1 MESNAPLLYDLL
13 EIKEWDPVEEEV
25 KVATSSSFS
34 LLNFVPGLGRGTTRN
49 LNGVILPSWEI
60 VISRDETRLAV
71 LSNSFL
77 EIYSVPQT
85 LIGRSKCFDEPV
97 SRQVVWS
104 QNSDYILI
112 PSDNGKKFFSL
123 RWFLCTSHIPN
134 FFPIME
140 WNNFSYLEKEYRFS
154 LEKTGFQEFANIS
167 FGVKDVCCA
176 VHTKKYKLNVIAYW
190 DPSHSLYVLG
200 VWRPLNEEPY
210 FQKVDT
216 HTEGADVH
224 PILKMSLSH
233 SEQPL
238 FDEINPSLLQDPKLV
253 DRKNDFLNS
262 SVKWHPYQVEWW
274 DNDAVIISRFSGSVS
289 IITVEAN
296 KESKNLLG
304 DSVEFFADIPCITRR
319 FGRYIF
325 CLERDYE
332 ETRDNEVNEPIKKS
346 WPWSFSDK
354 NKNKHIISN
363 YRLIAMVKMTPEELY
378 QRKIDKEEYGEAL
391 VLSEVFSL
399 DSDLV
404 YLRSEISTIIRECLD
419 TVPNNIH
426 DAKELLQFG
435 LKSVQ
440 AEEIINHDY
449 EKKFQKYI
457 KLLKTYERLI
467 RSFNRQD
474 IKFNSQFFIK
484 FRDTT
489 IKKSI
494 QNFAQLGYWDSIR
507 VLFEMH
513 FEEISDDYID
523 LISSIPESYSPLEY
537 SFILPFADLK
547 TKNVIYPFG
556 NSNSNLNGLS
566 FDALQ
571 NWYKSRSSAIE
582 KATGLPDNSI
592 DLLDFAK
599 IHGVDIEEE
608 YYLDLITLRT
618 LIYDLGKSDLNYT
631 IFKKMSNAEKGDVF
645 ILCDNSKEKV
655 LVSPRIQEYLIP
667 FLELQNKINDGS
679 YNTILKDYFS
689 RSRPR
694 DIVFDKEIIFNLPE
708 RKIKDPDFISL
719 CLNSLF
725 RLNDDYDTL
734 CEILLLFMEH
744 SNLNI
749 LHEIIKMLSILILL
763 LRTCVENT
771 IFLQHIE
778 NPELASKALD
788 DIFTICKSNLQID
801 LNQYFKSTLTQ
812 LLRSENNKI
821 VHLIVECLEC
831 FPAFTMKK
839 CESCFYHKAL
849 KNYDLMD
856 LTLVQKKQIL
866 LSTAEYYLE
875 ESNFIG
881 DHNVSLAEVCLKKL
895 SPEDKQVKNLRNVL
909 RVGYHLNDFS
919 IQASPSYINNS
930 ENSKCIIRDILTKN
944 KKNYKKHSDI
954 LQIASCLSSEDRF
967 LRETEEMIAE
977 TSLEAEDIRRALVM
991 VKNMIQYSYEPA
1003 AKLCFDI
1010 LQCAPHLSIEDR
1022 QLLNN
1027 FCLQFGEPL
1036 HVLSLLD
1043 ELEECSKRQ
1052 FKDSFIPQESS
1063 HLKFQNFGPIHKSSI
1078 NSWINN
1084 LMGYDILGAIS
1095 LMSSVMGDTHWNEDK
1110 DGKNYLFIKA
1120 YVASIQAFSS
1130 SLRQDILLVPP
1141 KILIS
1146 AAIEE
1151 SRTVKD
1157 HPIEAVM
1164 SKFNNYIEARRLYDV
1179 DANIDVVR
1187 FVNEE
1192 TYKLDTIMGLSMS
1205 SDVHKS
1211 LKILKENPHKL
1222 LQNLKK
1228 YIYQSLDGKD
1238 YESMLM
1244 YFRFLFSFELI
1255 SESELKQYKKLI
1267 MKSKALCT
1275 SSFQM
1280 DLKEVLGDSDA
1291 FSKTIKSIIESS
1303 SLEKII
1309 SLTEVLNKINPNAN
1323 TGLIY
1328 QSLCERYFESGRM
1341 SKGLSIEQI
1350 FEQCEEYFKKMS
1362 IQQLK
1367 EFVITVS
1374 FKSRNISL
1382 DFRDREVFLM
1392 HLKENFV
1399 VEKELNSEMDVW
1411 IQHNTNLRGLDEEIH
1426 YSPEDFLGSESPK
1439 ISTLESILTDYDLI
1453 NDEDEIEKIHRFLID
1468 WCMKEEHH
1476 NQCLDIKDVVINF
1489 VRNKSDDQNALDAVS
1504 LHKSRLILAN
1514 KFSNVDNLLPNLNN
1528 KADFL
1533 HKMMTEANL
1542 TPPHNVSAIL
1552 ELVTFWEEQETEYIE
1567 IKSDILK
1574 FISKQKIGQSF
1585 SQDLHKFSLHHLSNI
1600 KEILAI
1606 CYENKEFKF
1615 AFDILKH
1622 CSATNKEMK
1631 DTVQGPVLNLNESF
1645 ESGKFYFLL

>member
-1 MESNAPLLYDLL
+1 
-13 EIKEWDPVEEEV
+13 
-25 KVATSSSFS
+25 
-34 LLNFVPGLGRGTTRN
+34 
-49 LNGVILPSWEI
+49 
-60 VISRDETRLAV
+60 
-71 LSNSFL
+71 
-77 EIYSVPQT
+77 
-85 LIGRSKCFDEPV
+85 
-97 SRQVVWS
+97 
-104 QNSDYILI
+104 
-112 PSDNGKKFFSL
+112 
-123 RWFLCTSHIPN
+123 
-134 FFPIME
+134 
-140 WNNFSYLEKEYRFS
+140 
-154 LEKTGFQEFANIS
+154 
-167 FGVKDVCCA
+167 
-176 VHTKKYKLNVIAYW
+176 
-190 DPSHSLYVLG
+190 
-200 VWRPLNEEPY
+200 
-210 FQKVDT
+210 
-216 HTEGADVH
+216 
-224 PILKMSLSH
+224 
-233 SEQPL
+233 
-238 FDEINPSLLQDPKLV
+238 
-253 DRKNDFLNS
+253 
-262 SVKWHPYQVEWW
+262 
-274 DNDAVIISRFSGSVS
+274 
-289 IITVEAN
+289 
-296 KESKNLLG
+296 
-304 DSVEFFADIPCITRR
+304 
-319 FGRYIF
+319 
-325 CLERDYE
+325 
-332 ETRDNEVNEPIKKS
+332 
-346 WPWSFSDK
+346 
-354 NKNKHIISN
+354 
-363 YRLIAMVKMTPEELY
+363 
-378 QRKIDKEEYGEAL
+378 
-391 VLSEVFSL
+391 
-399 DSDLV
+399 
-404 YLRSEISTIIRECLD
+404 
-419 TVPNNIH
+419 
-426 DAKELLQFG
+426 
-435 LKSVQ
+435 
-440 AEEIINHDY
+440 
-449 EKKFQKYI
+449 
-457 KLLKTYERLI
+457 
-467 RSFNRQD
+467 
-474 IKFNSQFFIK
+474 
-484 FRDTT
+484 
-489 IKKSI
+489 
-494 QNFAQLGYWDSIR
+494 
-507 VLFEMH
+507 
-513 FEEISDDYID
+513 
-523 LISSIPESYSPLEY
+523 
-537 SFILPFADLK
+537 
-547 TKNVIYPFG
+547 
-556 NSNSNLNGLS
+556 
-566 FDALQ
+566 
-571 NWYKSRSSAIE
+571 
-582 KATGLPDNSI
+582 
-592 DLLDFAK
+592 
-599 IHGVDIEEE
+599 
-608 YYLDLITLRT
+608 
-618 LIYDLGKSDLNYT
+618 
-631 IFKKMSNAEKGDVF
+631 
-645 ILCDNSKEKV
+645 
-655 LVSPRIQEYLIP
+655 
-667 FLELQNKINDGS
+667 
-679 YNTILKDYFS
+679 
-689 RSRPR
+689 
-694 DIVFDKEIIFNLPE
+694 
-708 RKIKDPDFISL
+708 
-719 CLNSLF
+719 
-725 RLNDDYDTL
+725 
-734 CEILLLFMEH
+734 
-744 SNLNI
+744 
-749 LHEIIKMLSILILL
+749 
-763 LRTCVENT
+763 
-771 IFLQHIE
+771 
-778 NPELASKALD
+778 
-788 DIFTICKSNLQID
+788 
-801 LNQYFKSTLTQ
+801 
-812 LLRSENNKI
+812 
-821 VHLIVECLEC
+821 
-831 FPAFTMKK
+831 MKK

-1063 HLKFQNFGPIHKSSI
+1063 HLKFQNFVFHPFYDNAPSLGNQTEPWSLKKGPIHKSSI

-1205 SDVHKS
+1205 SDVHSFNLAMKYALQNEDIDKWEICFNFLRCVFDES
-1211 LKILKENPHKL
+1211 PSKVFEILSNNLRVSQILKENPHKL

-1426 YSPEDFLGSESPK
+1426 YSPEFLFDLGGTLGDQEEIKQLITQRVIEGKDSFKELIPILEKLTSYKKDEIFIQIVRDFLGSESPK

-1631 DTVQGPVLNLNESF
+1631 DTVQGLETKYPLTFSTSDPSSHWDSDYLIPFSLWMQYHHRVPS
-1645 ESGKFYFLL
+1645 